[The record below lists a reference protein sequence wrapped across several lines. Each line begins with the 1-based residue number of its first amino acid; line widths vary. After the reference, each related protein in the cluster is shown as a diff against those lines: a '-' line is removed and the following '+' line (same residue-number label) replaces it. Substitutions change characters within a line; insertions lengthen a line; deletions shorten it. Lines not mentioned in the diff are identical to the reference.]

1 MGDVPIDPIAA
12 AQRLDH
18 ILGRAPHED
27 LVTGVRPCL
36 EFLTVVGIDLYCE
49 HSHGAGHEG
58 RHCVHVAGHLTTW
71 SSTSA

>member
-12 AQRLDH
+12 AHRLDH
-18 ILGRAPHED
+18 ILSRTPHED
-27 LVTGVRPCL
+27 LVTGATPCL

-49 HSHGAGHEG
+49 HSHGAGHAN
-58 RHCVHVAGHLTTW
+58 RHYAHVAGHLTSW